1 MPNSIEFKNIQL
13 KTSHLEEHLDI
24 FLSRLI
30 RIRCIWR
37 FHTIFYLELQY
48 IFLRMQIPFLYITNV
63 SFTANFSNLV

>member
-1 MPNSIEFKNIQL
+1 MPHSIEFENIQL

-30 RIRCIWR
+30 RIRGIWR

-63 SFTANFSNLV
+63 SFTANFPNLV

>member
-30 RIRCIWR
+30 RIRGIWR

>member
-30 RIRCIWR
+30 RGIWR

>member
-1 MPNSIEFKNIQL
+1 MTISNSIEFRNIQL

-24 FLSRLI
+24 FLSRLLLI
-30 RIRCIWR
+30 IKL
-37 FHTIFYLELQY
+37 FDTVFYLELQY